1 MMKHSLKPAWRLL
14 ALLALGL
21 TTALQV
27 QAQFQANRGGGNRGG
42 SSSSSTRNYT
52 PNGSIGDAYFSI
64 DPETR
69 RVMVIADPDTSKY
82 VSEVLSNL
90 DRPKPQVLIKV
101 VFLEVTYA
109 NGSDIGIE
117 GGWAKNIGNST
128 KANAADVF
136 GLSALNTVA
145 TNSALNAL
153 GQPITSFQ
161 NASGPISSPGA
172 GLFQILG
179 QDYQV
184 TLRAIA
190 QAQSAKVLSR
200 PSILARNN
208 QPAEISV
215 GEEVPII
222 NSTRYDNYGNVINS
236 VTYQKVGVGLTVTP
250 FITADGLVEMI
261 IDPSISSV
269 DDTLQ
274 TQISANISVPAIK
287 LEEADTVAV
296 VPDGQTV
303 IIGGLMQDT
312 KIVNETKIPLLG
324 DIPVLGNL
332 FKRKQKSDGKQEL
345 LIFLTPH
352 VVPIPTELASVSAR
366 EKARSDAPKAFSE
379 KELDKF
385 LDGLPNEEPAKHP
398 TRRSR

>member
-1 MMKHSLKPAWRLL
+1 MKQHFKPAWRLL

-27 QAQFQANRGGGNRGG
+27 QAQLNRGGGNRGA
-42 SSSSSTRNYT
+42 SSSSSTRSYT
-52 PNGSIGDAYFSI
+52 PNGTVGDAYFSI
-64 DPETR
+64 DPQTR
-69 RVMVIADPDTSKY
+69 RVMVIADQDTTKY

-101 VFLEVTYA
+101 VFMEVTYN

-117 GGWAKNIGNST
+117 GGWARNIGNST

-145 TNSALNAL
+145 TNGALNAL

-161 NASGPISSPGA
+161 NPSGPISSPGA

-190 QAQSAKVLSR
+190 QAQSAKILSR
-200 PSILARNN
+200 PSVLARNN
-208 QPAEISV
+208 QPAEITV

-236 VTYQKVGVGLTVTP
+236 VTYQKVGVILTVTP

-261 IDPSISSV
+261 IQPQISSV
-269 DDTLQ
+269 DQTLQ

-287 LEEADTVAV
+287 IESADTVAV

-312 KIVNETKIPLLG
+312 KVINETKIPLLG

-332 FKRKQKSDGKQEL
+332 FKRKQKSNGKQEL

-366 EKARSDAPKAFSE
+366 EKVRSDAPKAFSE

-385 LDGLPNEEPAKHP
+385 LDNLPNKEPAKHP
-398 TRRSR
+398 TRRK

>member
-1 MMKHSLKPAWRLL
+1 MKRHFKPAWRLL

-21 TTALQV
+21 ATAFQA
-27 QAQFQANRGGGNRGG
+27 QAQFQSNRGGGNRGG
-42 SSSSSTRNYT
+42 ASSSSTRTY
-52 PNGSIGDAYFSI
+52 PSNGTIGDAYFSI

-69 RVMVIADPDTSKY
+69 RVVVMADQDTTKY

-117 GGWAKNIGNST
+117 GGWARNIGDST

-145 TNSALNAL
+145 TNAALNAL
-153 GQPITSFQ
+153 GQPISSFQ

-190 QAQSAKVLSR
+190 QAQSAKILSR

-208 QPAEISV
+208 QPATISV
-215 GEEVPII
+215 GEEVPLIQ
-222 NSTRYDNYGNVINS
+222 STRYDNYGNVINN
-236 VTYQKVGVGLTVTP
+236 VNYTEVGVILTVTP

-261 IDPSISSV
+261 IQPEISSV
-269 DDTLQ
+269 DQTLQ
-274 TQISANISVPAIK
+274 TQISANVSVPAIK
-287 LEEADTVAV
+287 LERADTVAV

-303 IIGGLMQDT
+303 IIGGLMQDS
-312 KIVNETKIPLLG
+312 KIVSETKIPFLG

-332 FKRKQKSDGKQEL
+332 FKRKQKSDGRQEL

-352 VVPIPTELASVSAR
+352 VVPIPTELASVSER
-366 EKARSDAPKAFSE
+366 EKAHSDAPKAFPE

-385 LDGLPNEEPAKHP
+385 LDSLPNKEPAKHP
-398 TRRSR
+398 ARRGK